1 MSTIREQSTLLKLDN
16 DAIEDDDAAQL
27 VSEFP
32 IPPPYYKLA
41 VTLTPPPIPHEKLVR
56 STKKSYIERLKT
68 LKREEEEERRRFG
81 EDFALNADGVQV
93 DSNNAPDV
101 IVGSKTSDVDR
112 TNRSVVLSV
121 EDESDIDNG
130 PFLSVFG
137 PESYVEDPTLI
148 PVQDDCHDPKE
159 VQKRV
164 TQLNKDILQDFV
176 TLVGDLVNNPEGH
189 QICRDRLLRNIESI
203 LKECNKFR
211 EHQSR
216 EILIDTLEQQLK
228 DRISSIDRLNGYI
241 QDADDQLKRLK
252 EIEGLELIDG

>member
-1 MSTIREQSTLLKLDN
+1 MSTIREQSTSIKVDN
-16 DAIEDDDAAQL
+16 DAIDDNDDAAQL

-56 STKKSYIERLKT
+56 STKKSHVERLKA

-81 EDFALNADGVQV
+81 EDFALNANRVVPV
-93 DSNNAPDV
+93 DSNDAPGV
-101 IVGSKTSDVDR
+101 MSSSKTSDVDR
-112 TNRSVVLSV
+112 
-121 EDESDIDNG
+121 EDDSDIDNG
-130 PFLSVFG
+130 PFLTVFG

-148 PVQDDCHDPKE
+148 QVQDDCHDPKE

-164 TQLNKDILQDFV
+164 TPLNKDILQDFV
-176 TLVGDLVNNPEGH
+176 TLVGDLVNNPGGH

-216 EILIDTLEQQLK
+216 EILIETLEQQLK

-252 EIEGLELIDG
+252 EIEGLE